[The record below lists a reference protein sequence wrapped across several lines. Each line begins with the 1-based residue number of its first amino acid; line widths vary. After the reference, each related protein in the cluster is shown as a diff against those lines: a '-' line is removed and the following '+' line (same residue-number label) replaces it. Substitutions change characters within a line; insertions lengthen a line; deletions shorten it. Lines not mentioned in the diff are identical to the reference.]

1 MTTVDI
7 TNLTISFVLNL
18 WTTKV
23 YQLHRYL
30 AIVADFV
37 QFNTVITM
45 CGIYKCKREYAYKYM
60 FYGSELDSNL
70 TK

>member
-37 QFNTVITM
+37 QFN
-45 CGIYKCKREYAYKYM
+45 
-60 FYGSELDSNL
+60 N
-70 TK
+70 